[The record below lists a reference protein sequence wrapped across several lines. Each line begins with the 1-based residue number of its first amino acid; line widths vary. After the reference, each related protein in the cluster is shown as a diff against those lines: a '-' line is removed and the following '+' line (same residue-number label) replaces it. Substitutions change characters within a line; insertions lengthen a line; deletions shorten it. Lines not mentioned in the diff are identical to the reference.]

1 MIKPTRRKP
10 TTKTT
15 KNDKNTNAQ
24 NKAAETRAIAEKR
37 KAVNDSALYCSIK
50 SAVDKAIE
58 KAASEGAS
66 GTALLEVKIPGELGS
81 PDTPIIEAIAKC
93 EDPAFVT
100 ETLAADLE
108 SEGYKVLRLIGMPV
122 AVAWPKPDAE

>member
-1 MIKPTRRKP
+1 MAK

-15 KNDKNTNAQ
+15 QTS
-24 NKAAETRAIAEKR
+24 KAAETRAAAEKALAEKR
-37 KAVNDSALYCSIK
+37 KAVRDTALYGKIK

-58 KAASEGAS
+58 KAASEGAV
-66 GTALLEVKIPGELGS
+66 GIALLEVKIPGELGS

-108 SEGYKVLRLIGMPV
+108 SEGYKILRLIGMPV

>member
-1 MIKPTRRKP
+1 M
-10 TTKTT
+10 TKTT

-24 NKAAETRAIAEKR
+24 NKAAETRAIAEKALAEKR

>member
-1 MIKPTRRKP
+1 M
-10 TTKTT
+10 TKTT
-15 KNDKNTNAQ
+15 KNDKNTQ
-24 NKAAETRAIAEKR
+24 TNKAAETRAAAEKALAEKR

-50 SAVDKAIE
+50 SAVDKTIE
-58 KAASEGAS
+58 KAASEGAV
-66 GTALLEVKIPGELGS
+66 GIALLEVKIPGELGS

-108 SEGYKVLRLIGMPV
+108 SEGYKILRLIGMPV
-122 AVAWPKPDAE
+122 AVVWPKPDAE